1 MLAADDDLK
10 EWTKERIRLEE
21 GAFIADE
28 DEEME
33 DLDRLCV
40 RIRVEEMEQEDVA
53 FAWGEEYL
61 AHMEIDGGQAR

>member
-40 RIRVEEMEQEDVA
+40 RIGVEDVA

-61 AHMEIDGGQAR
+61 DHMEIDGGQAR